1 MKILIKF
8 SSGFGTKVF
17 NAIIGLYIAHITGGE
32 LIGYIG
38 PAKHDKQDKYSI
50 YEVFQELLNYYTFMS
65 GSDTAIYKNS
75 ENKIEL
81 SCKDMQ
87 SLNDFKE
94 YSKYDIIVARIIDSC
109 YKFVYDMYKILPI
122 EMKNVFK
129 INESIISQKIK
140 DITKTEKYICVH
152 VRYGDKL
159 QIALSKQRF
168 LFLIYTPDFYK
179 RIIKK
184 FLDKQYKVYIVTD
197 DKNITKKF
205 VVDELNNSNVEML
218 NTPSW
223 DDYYLLSHSYY
234 NVLSLSTFSISASLI
249 NKNLKGAYIV
259 KRPNDINQYSI
270 PEEELIDK
278 FPWTKFYN
286 KKYIL
291 NYDNNLM
298 KKMLSYK

>member
-1 MKILIKF
+1 
-8 SSGFGTKVF
+8 
-17 NAIIGLYIAHITGGE
+17 
-32 LIGYIG
+32 
-38 PAKHDKQDKYSI
+38 
-50 YEVFQELLNYYTFMS
+50 
-65 GSDTAIYKNS
+65 
-75 ENKIEL
+75 
-81 SCKDMQ
+81 
-87 SLNDFKE
+87 
-94 YSKYDIIVARIIDSC
+94 
-109 YKFVYDMYKILPI
+109 
-122 EMKNVFK
+122 
-129 INESIISQKIK
+129 
-140 DITKTEKYICVH
+140 
-152 VRYGDKL
+152 
-159 QIALSKQRF
+159 
-168 LFLIYTPDFYK
+168 
-179 RIIKK
+179 
-184 FLDKQYKVYIVTD
+184 VYIVTD